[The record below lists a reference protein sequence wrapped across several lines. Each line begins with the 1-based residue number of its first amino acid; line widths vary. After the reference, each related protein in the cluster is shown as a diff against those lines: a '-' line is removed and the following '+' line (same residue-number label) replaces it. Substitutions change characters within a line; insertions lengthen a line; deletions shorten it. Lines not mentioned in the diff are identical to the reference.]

1 MFPSHSP
8 QQSVIA
14 RQLVNELAE
23 YDAGMHRLLRE
34 RWDAGLYRD
43 LSDRFDRMQML
54 AAALP
59 GVTASFSEL
68 LIARV
73 ELMQTLW
80 GTPALPPDSSMA
92 ARHAQHQA
100 LVREVMRKCLRYLTQ
115 PEEAAA
121 SQGEATLPANRR
133 S

>member
-8 QQSVIA
+8 QQSAIA

-23 YDAGMHRLLRE
+23 YDAGMHRLLHE
-34 RWDAGLYRD
+34 RWQAGLFRE
-43 LSDRFDRMQML
+43 LSERFDRMQMV

-59 GVTASFSEL
+59 TVTTSFSEL
-68 LIARV
+68 LITRV

-80 GTPALPPDSSMA
+80 GTPGLPPDSSMA
-92 ARHAQHQA
+92 ARYAQHQA

-115 PEEAAA
+115 PAEAAV
-121 SQGEATLPANRR
+121 SQGEDALPGAPH